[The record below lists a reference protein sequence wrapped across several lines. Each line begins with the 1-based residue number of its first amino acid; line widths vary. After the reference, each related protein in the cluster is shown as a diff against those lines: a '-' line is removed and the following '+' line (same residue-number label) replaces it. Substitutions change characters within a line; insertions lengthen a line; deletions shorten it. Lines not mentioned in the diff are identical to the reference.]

1 MKKKHRNSKF
11 SWPSLL
17 LFAGDALALAAAFYF
32 GRIAHAMYYDK
43 DVLHVLLHWWGT
55 AFSANL
61 LLFPLMA
68 CIALLW
74 FFLRGH
80 YSRAK
85 AFWDELGE
93 VLQVLSILAIFNA
106 AFAFSGKLP
115 LSRLWLFSTWLLAL
129 ILLPLL
135 RAAVH
140 LLISR
145 SHRWQR
151 PYVLLGCG
159 ANAGEA
165 ARAFASEPLLGYRLQ
180 AVLLPAEAG
189 AVSGDLPA
197 EIPRIPLGADPLA
210 TIAQLGNPYV
220 VLALEMDQWQAME
233 NLVWNLG
240 MRYPHLTIA
249 PPLRGL
255 PIFGL
260 EMLHFFSYEV
270 FMLRAR
276 DNLAR
281 PGPRIIKRAFDLVAA
296 SILVLLLS
304 PLLLFLA
311 WRIRRNDGGPV
322 FFVQERVGRDG
333 QPFPCYKFRS
343 MVLDAESRLQ
353 EYLVAHPGVREEYE
367 RNFKLRDDPRVTSI
381 GRFLRRTSLDELP
394 QLFNVLKGEMSLVG
408 PFTGSGAGS
417 LWRGNPSLSPG
428 ASRDHRPVADQRP
441 FRDHL
446 RRTRLSGR
454 LVCEELVPVVR
465 HRHPPAHREGGLLAG
480 GGVLIPVIRT
490 RHWQ

>member
-1 MKKKHRNSKF
+1 MKKERGSPKF
-11 SWPSLL
+11 FWPSLL
-17 LFAGDALALAAAFYF
+17 LFSGDALALAAAFYF
-32 GRIAHAMYYDK
+32 GRIAHAIYYGK
-43 DVLHVLLHWWGT
+43 DVLHVLLHWWGA

-74 FFLRGH
+74 FFFRGH

-93 VLQVLSILAIFNA
+93 VLQVLSILALFNA

-135 RAAVH
+135 RAAIH

-145 SHRWQR
+145 SRRWQR

-210 TIAQLGNPYV
+210 TIAQLGNPHV

-233 NLVWNLG
+233 GLVWTLG
-240 MRYPHLTIA
+240 LRYPHLTIA

-260 EMLHFFSYEV
+260 ETLHFFSHEV

-281 PGPRIIKRAFDLVAA
+281 PGPRIMKRLFDLLAA
-296 SILVLLLS
+296 TILVLLLS

-311 WRIRRNDGGPV
+311 WRIRRADGGPV

-353 EYLVAHPGVREEYE
+353 EYLAAHPGLRAEYE

-408 PFTGSGAGS
+408 PRPLLDRELDRYGEGILLYRQVRPGITGLWQTSGRSETTFAERASLDVWYVKNWS
-417 LWRGNPSLSPG
+417 LWYDIVIL
-428 ASRDHRPVADQRP
+428 
-441 FRDHL
+441 L
-446 RRTRLSGR
+446 RT
-454 LVCEELVPVVR
+454 VKVVFW
-465 HRHPPAHREGGLLAG
+465 REGAY
-480 GGVLIPVIRT
+480 
-490 RHWQ
+490 

>member
-1 MKKKHRNSKF
+1 MKKERGSPKF
-11 SWPSLL
+11 FWPSLL
-17 LFAGDALALAAAFYF
+17 LFSGDALALAVAFYF
-32 GRIAHAMYYDK
+32 GRIAHAIYYDK
-43 DVLHVLLHWWGT
+43 DILYVLLHWWGT

-93 VLQVLSILAIFNA
+93 VLQVLSILALFNA

-135 RAAVH
+135 RASVH

-145 SHRWQR
+145 SRRWQR

-165 ARAFASEPLLGYRLQ
+165 ARAFASEPFLGYRLQ
-180 AVLLPAEAG
+180 ALLVPSELDAVHCAIPAD
-189 AVSGDLPA
+189 V
-197 EIPRIPLGADPLA
+197 PRVPLGADPLQ
-210 TIAQLGNPYV
+210 TIAELGNPHV
-220 VLALEMDQWQAME
+220 VLALEMDQWQTME
-233 NLVWNLG
+233 SLVWNLG
-240 MRYPHLTIA
+240 MRYPDLTLA

-260 EMLHFFSYEV
+260 ETLHFFSHEI

-304 PLLLFLA
+304 PLLLLLA
-311 WRIRRNDGGPV
+311 WRIRRDDGGSV

-343 MVLDAESRLQ
+343 MVMDAESRLQ
-353 EYLVAHPGVREEYE
+353 EYLAAHPGVREEYQ
-367 RNFKLRDDPRVTSI
+367 RNFKLRDDPRVTRV

-394 QLFNVLKGEMSLVG
+394 QLFNVLRGEMSLVG
-408 PFTGSGAGS
+408 PRPLLDRELQCYGNGFALYRQVRPGITGLWQTSGRSETTFAERASLDAWYVKNWS
-417 LWRGNPSLSPG
+417 LWYDIVILLRT
-428 ASRDHRPVADQRP
+428 VKVV
-441 FRDHL
+441 L
-446 RRTRLSGR
+446 RRDG
-454 LVCEELVPVVR
+454 
-465 HRHPPAHREGGLLAG
+465 AY
-480 GGVLIPVIRT
+480 
-490 RHWQ
+490 